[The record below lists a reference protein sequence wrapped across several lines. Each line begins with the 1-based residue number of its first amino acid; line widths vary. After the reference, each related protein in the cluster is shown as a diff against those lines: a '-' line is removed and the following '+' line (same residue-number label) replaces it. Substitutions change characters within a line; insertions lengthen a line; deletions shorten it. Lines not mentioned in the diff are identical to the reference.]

1 MIVIVC
7 HCAGKSG
14 GTAKQKPKPKPATK
28 VKAKA
33 KAGADVTPKA
43 KKQTKA
49 VPIKKHAS
57 APDEEQ
63 ITIVTLTDGD
73 KVTPTRKD
81 RRDHGNALTNAQD
94 TLICE

>member
-33 KAGADVTPKA
+33 KAGEDVTPKA
-43 KKQTKA
+43 TKTKA
-49 VPIKKHAS
+49 IPIQKPAS

-73 KVTPTRKD
+73 KVTLTRKD

-94 TLICE
+94 TLVCE